1 MKSSVSKKVGTVFVF
16 LADLVVTSFCTV
28 WMWNSIVA
36 RMFQVPEIT
45 IMQGWALCCAII
57 YFVKGRGKEKTDD
70 YFKSFLDDLIYTL
83 MFWLIA
89 FVITI
94 FAF

>member
-1 MKSSVSKKVGTVFVF
+1 MKNMEFSRKNLEALKNRVAVVALATVVAFMGTG
-16 LADLVVTSFCTV
+16 C
-28 WMWNSIVA
+28 
-36 RMFQVPEIT
+36 
-45 IMQGWALCCAII
+45 
-57 YFVKGRGKEKTDD
+57 GKEKTDD

-83 MFWLIA
+83 VFWLIA